1 MRLKLLLF
9 FLIFTFF
16 STNVFSKPR
25 CDIFYEKIKT
35 NYDVLKLDQERI
47 TTIKS
52 IGFDL
57 QVIFDKNMARI
68 TQPGDSQFKIDDYV
82 SRNEVIKI
90 NKDLKKNKKKPI
102 FFQDGDW
109 DMDRSSKG
117 YFMVGKIYTQEMAEK
132 VKPYDL
138 IISIN
143 GKDLRD
149 LDLSKKTNSKN
160 IKNLED
166 YFSKDENLIIELQGR
181 DEENKTYNYLIETQW
196 TEFDYADPFIDF
208 YIRSVQLDEK
218 DGTSNIS
225 IETEYEE
232 ILSANFPL
240 TKLASE
246 ILSYKGEED
255 EVQFEECEYTIK
267 EWKDLDTIDP
277 HYGMVYKDLIYQDK
291 TLFEGKYLIYPTLVG
306 TADWVTEDT
315 LSILYKTKGQ
325 YKFKN
330 DFNFRSFPFDKQK
343 IKIFVYQSRYELG
356 AYQASISDW
365 TKREL
370 LALEKQN
377 PITGWNIIGNKI
389 DYKTYKGPND
399 QLYFDGVEL
408 TLDIERKSG
417 YYIFKVIL
425 PIILILIVCWSAVW
439 INPKEIESRLTITI
453 VCLLS
458 LIAYNFVIDSEM
470 PKLEYLTIMDYI
482 VLISYIYATIPNFLS
497 IAAFNLI
504 GKNKKLCQKYE
515 NYGKRYGLLSY
526 LMFILLTIVVNT
538 NSSPEHTNAMLSW
551 IAPS

>member
-1 MRLKLLLF
+1 
-9 FLIFTFF
+9 
-16 STNVFSKPR
+16 
-25 CDIFYEKIKT
+25 
-35 NYDVLKLDQERI
+35 
-47 TTIKS
+47 
-52 IGFDL
+52 
-57 QVIFDKNMARI
+57 
-68 TQPGDSQFKIDDYV
+68 
-82 SRNEVIKI
+82 
-90 NKDLKKNKKKPI
+90 
-102 FFQDGDW
+102 
-109 DMDRSSKG
+109 
-117 YFMVGKIYTQEMAEK
+117 
-132 VKPYDL
+132 
-138 IISIN
+138 
-143 GKDLRD
+143 
-149 LDLSKKTNSKN
+149 
-160 IKNLED
+160 
-166 YFSKDENLIIELQGR
+166 
-181 DEENKTYNYLIETQW
+181 
-196 TEFDYADPFIDF
+196 
-208 YIRSVQLDEK
+208 
-218 DGTSNIS
+218 
-225 IETEYEE
+225 
-232 ILSANFPL
+232 
-240 TKLASE
+240 
-246 ILSYKGEED
+246 
-255 EVQFEECEYTIK
+255 
-267 EWKDLDTIDP
+267 
-277 HYGMVYKDLIYQDK
+277 
-291 TLFEGKYLIYPTLVG
+291 VG

-343 IKIFVYQSRYELG
+343 IKVFVYQSRYELG

-551 IAPS
+551 IAPR